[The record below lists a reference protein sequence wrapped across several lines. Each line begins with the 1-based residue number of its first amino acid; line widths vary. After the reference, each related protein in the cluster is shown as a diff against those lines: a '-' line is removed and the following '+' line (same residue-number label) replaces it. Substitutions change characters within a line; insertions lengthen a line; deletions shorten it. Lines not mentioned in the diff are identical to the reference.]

1 MAASPFTLDPRY
13 LSYPRTSAN
22 SLAGAC
28 STAAS
33 ARNNLTIPSA
43 SRS

>member
-1 MAASPFTLDPRY
+1 MPMTVDF
-13 LSYPRTSAN
+13 
-22 SLAGAC
+22 

-43 SRS
+43 SKLQVSLTGRTRNAV